1 MVRGLFKGEVL
12 MRLSLLAAFALVLT
26 LGFVARA
33 EDKKEGDSKDV
44 SMTGVLIDSMCADKM
59 AAKDDAQKAAEE
71 HKKACA
77 LKCGKDGSYVLM
89 SEGKI
94 TKLSDDSKAKV
105 EEYLNKEDSKTTAK
119 IEGTKKEDGSI
130 EVKKIEAAEKA

>member
-1 MVRGLFKGEVL
+1 
-12 MRLSLLAAFALVLT
+12 MRLSLLAAFALVLAV
-26 LGFVARA
+26 GFVARA
-33 EDKKEGDSKDV
+33 EDKKEESKDV
-44 SMTGVLIDSMCADKM
+44 SVSGVLIDAMCADKM
-59 AAKDDAQKAAEE
+59 AAKEDPQAAAEK
-71 HKKACA
+71 HPKACA

-89 SEGKI
+89 SEGKV

-130 EVKKIEAAEKA
+130 DVKKIEAADAKA